1 MRLLSTLR
9 GQFVVV
15 VAAAVILSNLVVV
28 ALFETAR
35 EGEITRVRL
44 LALADRA
51 GNAFDL
57 LADLPTE
64 QRDAALR
71 AMSSNFLRYTLV
83 PGPPFP
89 THVRD
94 DEEIAMTTEVKAAEQ
109 SKQLGEI
116 RIRSLSGSNAE
127 IPSPFTETLR
137 ANNPAVE
144 IAQALSPTEWLLAH
158 VERPQLPPTYDL
170 LWAAAL
176 GTVLTGGAAAWLA
189 GRVSRPLSALAAA
202 ADEVARGNTAPVLKP
217 AGPDDIRVA
226 AEAFNAMS
234 DRVTR
239 TLESHRQ
246 LLSAVGHDLRT
257 PLAAM
262 RITAEFVDDQEV
274 RGRLTRN
281 LDELQSLTEAVLS
294 AVRSERGEEM
304 RRVDLGSLIQ
314 SVCDDLVDLGEPVEV
329 DIAASAP
336 CVCRPSEIRRAV
348 RNLVENAVRYGG
360 GAHVALKTEGNMF
373 VAVIDDS
380 GPGIPQDKLERVFE
394 PFIRLEESRSNA
406 TGGSGL
412 GLTLARAIA
421 REHGGDVVL
430 QNRSRGGLR
439 ATLRIPREGHGAK
452 GAASGVADRAAHT

>member
-9 GQFVVV
+9 GQFVAV
-15 VAAAVILSNLVVV
+15 VASAVILSNFAVVF
-28 ALFETAR
+28 LFETIR
-35 EGEITRVRL
+35 EPQIDRVRL
-44 LALADRA
+44 LAQVDRV

-57 LADLPTE
+57 LTDLPADE
-64 QRDAALR
+64 REAALR
-71 AMSSNFLRYTLV
+71 AMSGNFLRYTLV
-83 PGPPFP
+83 SDPPFP
-89 THVRD
+89 AQVRD
-94 DEEIAMTTEVKAAEQ
+94 DEEKAMAAAVIGAEQ
-109 SKQLGEI
+109 SGQLGEI
-116 RIRSLSGSNAE
+116 RIRSLSGNNTE
-127 IPSPFTETLR
+127 IPPPILEGRRTS
-137 ANNPAVE
+137 NPAVE
-144 IAQALSPTEWLLAH
+144 IAQALKPGGWLLAH
-158 VERPQLPPTYDL
+158 FERPQLPPAYDMML
-170 LWAAAL
+170 AAAL
-176 GTVLTGGAAAWLA
+176 GSVLTGGAAAWLA
-189 GRVSRPLSALAAA
+189 GRVSRPLSALASA
-202 ADEVARGNTAPVLKP
+202 ADEVARGNTAPVLNP

-262 RITAEFVDDQEV
+262 RITAEFVDDSEV

-329 DIAASAP
+329 DIVGSAP

-348 RNLVENAVRYGG
+348 RNLVENAVRYGN
-360 GAHVALKTEGNMF
+360 GAKVALKTEGSMF
-373 VAVIDDS
+373 VALVDDS
-380 GPGIPQDKLERVFE
+380 GPGIPEDKLEKVFE
-394 PFIRLEESRSNA
+394 PFTRLEESRSNV

-430 QNRSRGGLR
+430 QNRRNGGLR
-439 ATLRIPREGHGAK
+439 AILRIPRNGQGAK
-452 GAASGVADRAAHT
+452 AAVSGVADRAART